1 MQAPDRY
8 HVQFRS
14 DFSFEKRFRHWMYLI
29 LILLSGNLAFS
40 QNSLEPIG
48 NWREHLPYQHCIQ
61 VVAAD
66 KIYTATDDAIFS
78 VASNEITRYSKISGL
93 NDMGIAAIAWDSASA
108 QLVIAYTNSNVDI
121 LKGSLVKNMGDI
133 KRSTI
138 AANKSINQIFCSNG
152 FAYLSAGLGVI
163 VADLKKYEIKDT
175 WYLGTNGSQIK
186 VNGFNKDG
194 QFFYAATDEG
204 LKKANQQATNL
215 SSPIAWQ
222 NLSGTAGLTY
232 GACNN
237 VVGIMGKMVVQKNDS
252 LFIQNGT
259 AWSLLYTDASWPIV
273 SINSNGN
280 ELTLTQRKNDG
291 SSRVLVM
298 DDKGTILQSFA
309 KAGVISFPKNAIKV
323 GSDIWVADY
332 FGGLVQCN
340 NNFDQFI
347 PNGPLGKSS
356 GEMIFQNNHLI
367 VAAGSVNDAW
377 NYQYNRDG
385 IFDYYNDLWNYQG
398 YFNRPQLDSV
408 LDFITVA
415 ADPVNGSTWAGSF
428 GGGLVNFVENN
439 TTIYKQKNSSLQSA
453 IGDAGSYRV
462 SGLAFDQKN
471 NLWISNYGASKNLQ
485 VRKNDGSWN
494 GFQIPFSLTENAV
507 SQLLVDD
514 ANQLFI
520 VSPKGNGLICYN
532 PGNNIDALTDD
543 KWKNYLAGAGLGN
556 LPSNNVLCIAKDK
569 NGFIWVGT
577 DKGIGIIQC
586 SSEIFTGPG
595 CEAILPIVQQDRFA
609 GLLFHNETV
618 QCIAID
624 GANRKWVGTKN
635 GVWLISP
642 DGDKIIYQFNTEN
655 SPLFN
660 NDVRKIA
667 IDPITGEAFF
677 ATANGIC
684 SFRSTAT
691 EATETNQS
699 VLVFPNPVPP
709 GFHGTIAIR
718 GLTNNAL
725 VKIAELNGTLVY
737 QTRALGGQAIW
748 DGNNYK
754 GQKVASGVYL
764 ILVRDE
770 AGQEKLVTKIVM
782 IAGR

>member
-1 MQAPDRY
+1 MQAAVRFFI
-8 HVQFRS
+8 QIKTCFL
-14 DFSFEKRFRHWMYLI
+14 FSYRNRQLRYLI
-29 LILLSGNLAFS
+29 LILLCGDVALS

-48 NWREHLPYQHCIQ
+48 NGREHLPYQHCIQ
-61 VVAAD
+61 VVSAD

-78 VASNEITRYSKISGL
+78 LSNHEITRYTKISGL
-93 NDMGIAAIAWDSASA
+93 NDMGIAAIAWDSAST
-108 QLVIAYTNSNVDI
+108 QLVIAYANSNVDI

-133 KRSTI
+133 KRSNI
-138 AANKSINQIFCSNG
+138 AANKTINQIFCSNG
-152 FAYLSAGLGVI
+152 IAYLSAGLGII
-163 VADLKKYEIKDT
+163 VADLNKYEIKDT
-175 WYLGTNGSQIK
+175 WYLGANASQIK
-186 VNGFNKDG
+186 VNGFNKDA
-194 QFFYAATDEG
+194 QFFYAATEEG

-222 NLSGTAGLTY
+222 NLSGANGLTY

-237 VVGIMGKMVVQKNDS
+237 VVAIKGKMVVQKNDS

-259 AWSLLYTDASWPIV
+259 AWSILYNDSSWPIV

-280 ELTLTQRKNDG
+280 ELTITQRKNDG

-298 DDKGTILQSFA
+298 DDKGTIIQNFA
-309 KAGVISFPKNAIKV
+309 KAAVISFPKNAIKV
-323 GSDIWVADY
+323 GADIWVADY

-367 VAAGSVNDAW
+367 VAAGAVNDAW

-385 IFDYYNDLWNYQG
+385 IFDYDNDLWQYQG
-398 YFNRPQLDSV
+398 YFNKPILDSV

-415 ADPVNGSTWAGSF
+415 ADPTNGSTWAGSF
-428 GGGLVNFVENN
+428 GGGLVNFVDNN
-439 TTIYKQKNSSLQSA
+439 ITIYKQKNSSLQSA
-453 IGDAGSYRV
+453 IGDPGSYRV
-462 SGLAFDQKN
+462 SGLAFDQNN

-485 VRKNDGSWN
+485 VRKKDGSWN
-494 GFQIPFSLTENAV
+494 GYQIPFSLTENAV

-543 KWKNYLAGAGLGN
+543 KWKNFLAGAGLGN

-586 SSEIFTGPG
+586 SSEIFNGAG
-595 CEAILPIVQQDRFA
+595 CEAMLPIVQQDRFA
-609 GLLFHNETV
+609 GLLFHDETV
-618 QCIAID
+618 QCIAVD

-642 DGDKIIYQFNTEN
+642 EGDKIVYQFNTEN
-655 SPLFN
+655 SPLFS
-660 NDVRKIA
+660 NDVKKIA
-667 IDPITGEAFF
+667 IDPITGEVFF

-684 SFRSTAT
+684 CFRSTAT
-691 EATETNQS
+691 EAT
-699 VLVFPNPVPP
+699 
-709 GFHGTIAIR
+709 
-718 GLTNNAL
+718 
-725 VKIAELNGTLVY
+725 
-737 QTRALGGQAIW
+737 
-748 DGNNYK
+748 
-754 GQKVASGVYL
+754 
-764 ILVRDE
+764 
-770 AGQEKLVTKIVM
+770 
-782 IAGR
+782 

>member
-1 MQAPDRY
+1 LL
-8 HVQFRS
+8 FLI
-14 DFSFEKRFRHWMYLI
+14 FLSFC
-29 LILLSGNLAFS
+29 GNFVSA
-40 QNSLEPIG
+40 QNSLEQIG

-61 VVAAD
+61 VVSAN
-66 KIYTATDDAIFS
+66 KIYTATDDAVFS
-78 VASNEITRYSKISGL
+78 VSSNEITRYTKISGL
-93 NDMGIAAIAWDSASA
+93 NDLGIAAISWDSLTT
-108 QLVIAYTNSNVDI
+108 QLVIAYTNSNLDI
-121 LKGSLVKNMGDI
+121 LKGAIVKNMGDI

-138 AANKSINQIFCSNG
+138 SANKSINQIFCNNG
-152 FAYLSAGLGVI
+152 IAYLSAGLGVI
-163 VADLKKYEIKDT
+163 VADLNKYEIKDT

-186 VNGFNKDG
+186 VYGFNKDA
-194 QFFYAATDEG
+194 QYFYAATEDG

-215 SSPIAWQ
+215 SSPNAWQ
-222 NLSGTAGLTY
+222 NLSGISGLTI
-232 GACNN
+232 GACLNIVSINN
-237 VVGIMGKMVVQKNDS
+237 KMVVQKKDS
-252 LFIQNGT
+252 LFIQNGST
-259 AWSLLYTDASWPIV
+259 WSLLYTDSNWPII

-280 ELTLTQRKNDG
+280 ELTITQRKNDG
-291 SSRVLVM
+291 SSRVLIM
-298 DDKGTILQSFA
+298 DDKGTIFQSFA

-367 VAAGSVNDAW
+367 VAAGSVNNAW

-385 IFDYYNDLWNYQG
+385 IFDYNNDLWTYQG
-398 YFNRPQLDSV
+398 YYNHPQLDSV
-408 LDFITVA
+408 LDFITLA
-415 ADPVNGSTWAGSF
+415 ADPDNGSTWAGSF
-428 GGGLVNFVENN
+428 GGGLVNFSENN
-439 TTIYKQKNSSLQSA
+439 ITIYKQKNSTLQAA
-453 IGDAGSYRV
+453 IGDQGSYRV
-462 SGLAFDQKN
+462 SGLAFDQNK
-471 NLWISNYGASKNLQ
+471 NLWISNYGAAKNLQ

-494 GFQIPFSLTENAV
+494 GFQIPYSLTENAV

-520 VSPKGNGLICYN
+520 ISPKGNGLICYN
-532 PGNNIDALTDD
+532 PGNNINAISDD
-543 KWKNYLAGAGLGN
+543 KWKKYLTGVGLGN
-556 LPSNNVLCIAKDK
+556 LPSNNVLCMAKDK

-586 SSEIFTGPG
+586 SSEIFNGTG
-595 CEAILPIVQQDRFA
+595 CDALLPIIQQDRFA
-609 GLLFHNETV
+609 GLLFHEESV
-618 QCIAID
+618 QCIAVD

-635 GVWLISP
+635 GVWLISQ
-642 DGDKIIYQFNTEN
+642 DGDKIIYQFNTDN
-655 SPLFN
+655 SPLLN
-660 NDVRKIA
+660 NDVNKIA
-667 IDPITGEAFF
+667 IDPITGEVFI

-691 EATETNQS
+691 EATENFQS

-709 GFHGTIAIR
+709 GYHGTIAIR

-737 QTRALGGQAIW
+737 QTRALGGQTIW

-764 ILVRDE
+764 VIVRDE
-770 AGQEKLVTKIVM
+770 GGQEKMMTKIVM
-782 IAGR
+782 ISGR

>member
-1 MQAPDRY
+1 MQCSWSRY
-8 HVQFRS
+8 YQIKPYFR
-14 DFSFEKRFRHWMYLI
+14 FGKGL
-29 LILLSGNLAFS
+29 LLLLSFVLLSITSNFAIA
-40 QNSLEPIG
+40 QNAVAPIG

-61 VVAAD
+61 VLSAN
-66 KIYTATDDAIFS
+66 KIYTATDDAVFS
-78 VASNEITRYSKISGL
+78 VSNNEISRYTKITGL
-93 NDMGIAAIAWDSASA
+93 NDMGISSIAWDSLTA

-121 LKGSLVKNMGDI
+121 LKGEIVKNLGDI

-138 AANKSINQIFCSNG
+138 SANKTINQIFCNNG
-152 FAYLSAGLGVI
+152 IAYLSAGLGII
-163 VADLKKYEIKDT
+163 VADLSKYEIKDT
-175 WYLGTNGSQIK
+175 WYLGNNGSQIK
-186 VNGFNKDG
+186 VNGFNKDA

-204 LKKANQQATNL
+204 LKKANQLATNL
-215 SSPIAWQ
+215 SSPNAWQ
-222 NLSGTAGLTY
+222 NLSGNAGLTN
-232 GACNN
+232 GACTNI
-237 VVGIMGKMVVQKNDS
+237 VSIKDKMVVQKNDS
-252 LFIQNGT
+252 LFIQNN
-259 AWSLLYTDASWPIV
+259 ASWSVLYSDANWPII

-280 ELTLTQRKNDG
+280 ELTISQRKNDG
-291 SSRVLVM
+291 SSRVIIM
-298 DDKGTILQSFA
+298 DDKGSIIQSFA
-309 KAGVISFPKNAIKV
+309 KPGVISFPKNAIKV
-323 GSDIWVADY
+323 GADIWVADY
-332 FGGLVQCN
+332 FGGLVLCN
-340 NNFDQFI
+340 NNYEQFI

-356 GEMIFQNNHLI
+356 GEMIFQNNDLF

-385 IFDYYNDLWNYQG
+385 IFDYKNDLWNYQG
-398 YFNRPQLDSV
+398 YYNRPQLDSV

-415 ADPVNGSTWAGSF
+415 ADPENGSIWAGSF
-428 GGGLVNFVENN
+428 GGGLVNFADN
-439 TTIYKQKNSSLQSA
+439 TTIIYKQKNSTLQPT
-453 IGDAGSYRV
+453 IGDPGSYRV
-462 SGLAFDQKN
+462 SGLAFDQNK
-471 NLWISNYGASKNLQ
+471 NLWISNYGAAKNLQ
-485 VRKNDGSWN
+485 VRKNDGIWL
-494 GFQIPFSLTENAV
+494 GIQIPFSLNENAV

-532 PGNNIDALTDD
+532 PGNNINALTDD
-543 KWKNYLAGAGLGN
+543 KWKNYLAGGGLGN

-586 SSEIFTGPG
+586 SSEIFTGNG

-609 GLLFHNETV
+609 GLLFHDETV
-618 QCIAID
+618 QCIAVD

-635 GVWLISP
+635 GIWLISA

-655 SPLFN
+655 SPLLH
-660 NDVRKIA
+660 NDVKKLA
-667 IDPITGEAFF
+667 INPITGEVFI

-691 EATETNQS
+691 EATETAQS

-709 GFHGTIAIR
+709 SYQGTIAIR

-737 QTRALGGQAIW
+737 QTRSLGGQAIW
-748 DGNNYK
+748 DGHNYK

-764 ILVRDE
+764 VIVRDE
-770 AGQEKLVTKIVM
+770 AGQEKLMTKIVM